1 MVSLPKQKAVKLIEK
16 YKTNDPFELASYKN
30 IHIVT
35 WNLHIE
41 IKGFYKYLRRNKFI
55 FLNSALD
62 EHSKRYVCAHELGHA
77 ILHPRKNTPFMREN
91 TFFSIDRIEVEAN
104 TFAVELLLP
113 DDRLE
118 EYMNTRLSLEEI
130 AGIHGIPK
138 EVARLKRYNFF

>member
-1 MVSLPKQKAVKLIEK
+1 MPKQKAVKLIEK
-16 YKTNDPFELASYKN
+16 YKTNDPFELASYKK
-30 IHIVT
+30 IQIIT

-55 FLNSALD
+55 VLNSSLN
-62 EHSKRYVCAHELGHA
+62 EHLKRFVCSHELGHA
-77 ILHPRKNTPFMREN
+77 ILHPRENTPFMREN

-113 DDRLE
+113 DNRLE
-118 EYMNTRLSLEEI
+118 EYKNTRLSLEEI

-138 EVARLKRYNFF
+138 EVARLKKCNLF